1 MKASAAIY
9 VNLKLNILLL
19 ALGIALPVCLSAQ
32 DYIHTVD
39 TKPIAAKVTEI
50 GEEYVIYRSYD
61 NPDGPDYR
69 ISTWRILKIVF
80 ENGTE
85 KIFAHTGP
93 YAVNPFDTTPYYAA
107 PSCHGHALRYH
118 NGHYYYENER
128 LRNEQIADYI
138 GYSLYGTGYLSAKR
152 KYSWGIVLT
161 CIGAGSV
168 IMGAALHANVIS
180 MERFEKDNFSGQYGF
195 HSSGSMNGNNE
206 YIGVAACY
214 IIGAGGLGAGIPLLV
229 KGQRGLRKIADDYN
243 RNYGPDS
250 KGYSLNIGTT
260 RSGVGLS
267 LNF

>member
-19 ALGIALPVCLSAQ
+19 ALGLALPVCLSAQ

-50 GEEYVIYRSYD
+50 GEEYVIYRTYD
-61 NPDGPDYR
+61 NLNGPDYR

-93 YAVNPFDTTPYYAA
+93 YAVNPFETTPYYAA

-118 NGHYYYENER
+118 KGHYYYENER

-152 KYSWGIVLT
+152 KYSWGFVLT
-161 CIGAGSV
+161 CLGAGSLA
-168 IMGAALHANVIS
+168 MGITIHSFAAAS
-180 MERFEKDNFSGQYGF
+180 ENFASENFAGYSTMHEDG
-195 HSSGSMNGNNE
+195 GRNNSE
-206 YIGVAACY
+206 YIGAATCY

-243 RNYGPDS
+243 RNYGTDS